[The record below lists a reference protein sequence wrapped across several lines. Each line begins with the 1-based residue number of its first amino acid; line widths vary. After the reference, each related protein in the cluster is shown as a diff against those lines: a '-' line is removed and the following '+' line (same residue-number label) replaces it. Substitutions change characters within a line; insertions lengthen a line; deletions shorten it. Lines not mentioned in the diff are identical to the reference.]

1 MTSAPQWPPRPAGSS
16 VSGSLRTE
24 DGGQTQSRQ
33 AALPSTPPPVVK
45 GYPDLPGITAFCL
58 EALDGALELVRADGG
73 EVAALNA
80 AGTAMVTRARRKRPP
95 RAPGFGAPSRNSQPM
110 PPQSPYD
117 AADPIDSQVTQ
128 LLPSAQLA
136 RTYALDQGLIGKVWK
151 RREPMQARLD
161 ANTAGAASTLLLE
174 PEAHQHLAVPIF
186 R

>member
-33 AALPSTPPPVVK
+33 AALPSTPSPVVK

-80 AGTAMVTRARRKRPP
+80 AGTAMVTRARQASARHRAIRSRCRHSRPT
-95 RAPGFGAPSRNSQPM
+95 M
-110 PPQSPYD
+110 PP
-117 AADPIDSQVTQ
+117 T
-128 LLPSAQLA
+128 PSIA
-136 RTYALDQGLIGKVWK
+136 R
-151 RREPMQARLD
+151 
-161 ANTAGAASTLLLE
+161 
-174 PEAHQHLAVPIF
+174 
-186 R
+186 